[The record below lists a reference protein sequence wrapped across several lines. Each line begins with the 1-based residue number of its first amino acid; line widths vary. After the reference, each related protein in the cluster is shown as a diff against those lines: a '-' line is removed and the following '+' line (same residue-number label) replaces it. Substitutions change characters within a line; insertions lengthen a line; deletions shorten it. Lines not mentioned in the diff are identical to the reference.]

1 MGGGNSKDSAP
12 VYDIP
17 TASLDPTMKDPNIRR
32 FQDYEKGEQI
42 NMAIT
47 TDNRYI
53 IIFIIILL
61 LCMQCMLLF
70 FKVRKK

>member
-1 MGGGNSKDSAP
+1 MGGGNSKDSASI
-12 VYDIP
+12 YDIP
-17 TASLDPTMKDPNIRR
+17 PASLDPAIKDPNIRR

-42 NMAIT
+42 NMNIT

-53 IIFIIILL
+53 NIIIIILL
-61 LCMQCMLLF
+61 LCMLCMLLF